1 MVGLVALVRGSRLE
15 RRRRL
20 ASNEVRL
27 GGQRNNDRAVNDR
40 EVADHVPGRAERYLN
55 WTDAGF
61 TSIDHNRDSRITA
74 NEWHFDLESFRR
86 ADRNQ
91 DDVLTRAEFVG
102 GDGEDDG
109 DGRRQRPHVAL
120 EN

>member
-1 MVGLVALVRGSRLE
+1 MSQ
-15 RRRRL
+15 RL
-20 ASNEVRL
+20 A
-27 GGQRNNDRAVNDR
+27 NDR
-40 EVADHVPGRAERYLN
+40 
-55 WTDAGF
+55 
-61 TSIDHNRDSRITA
+61 NR
-74 NEWHFDLESFRR
+74 
-86 ADRNQ
+86 